1 MNLRVPHLWF
11 VRVGSYD
18 QGHKISA
25 LHSFFLSALS
35 ELCVSLISPLS
46 PKTHQSPPKSQPQ
59 LFSKCK
65 RNPYETATLFTPN
78 RPTSSPATRR
88 ASASAASTSS
98 IDPNFVFAVL
108 SNTLSITSAIP
119 KNASRPSRNAA
130 TATSSAAFNAHGQAP
145 PFFIASRASRKHG
158 NLRVEAVSKSSRFNF
173 PQSNSTSSVP
183 TPPGYVSA
191 SCTATRISV
200 GPNCA
205 STDPSTYSTIE

>member
-65 RNPYETATLFTPN
+65 RNPYETAALFAAN
-78 RPTSSPATRR
+78 RPISSPATPR
-88 ASASAASTSS
+88 ASASAANTSS
-98 IDPNFVFAVL
+98 IDENLVL
-108 SNTLSITSAIP
+108 GVRSKTRSITPAIP
-119 KNASRPSRNAA
+119 K
-130 TATSSAAFNAHGQAP
+130 
-145 PFFIASRASRKHG
+145 
-158 NLRVEAVSKSSRFNF
+158 
-173 PQSNSTSSVP
+173 
-183 TPPGYVSA
+183 TP
-191 SCTATRISV
+191 
-200 GPNCA
+200 
-205 STDPSTYSTIE
+205 